1 VRTGL
6 AAMLSTSSP
15 VSLAVVDSF
24 EHAIL
29 RVDLP

>member
-1 VRTGL
+1 
-6 AAMLSTSSP
+6 MLSTSSP